1 MLSFDLHTHE
11 HLVRAYVFRGAPEL
25 VGLNQARPAA
35 TLQPGRALQPPCSLA
50 APCSRP
56 AAWPRPA

>member
-11 HLVRAYVFRGAPEL
+11 HLVRAYIFRGAPEL

-35 TLQPGRALQPPCSLA
+35 TLQPPCSH
-50 APCSRP
+50 P